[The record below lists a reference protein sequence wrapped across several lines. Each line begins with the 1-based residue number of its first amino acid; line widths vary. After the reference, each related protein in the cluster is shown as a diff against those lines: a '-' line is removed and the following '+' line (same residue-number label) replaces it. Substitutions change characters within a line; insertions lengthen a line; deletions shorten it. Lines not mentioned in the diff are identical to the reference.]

1 MMKTT
6 TKNIEIT
13 TRKSA
18 FTELSVYCIMS
29 NIGSHD
35 FIEVTE
41 WSNGEG
47 YDVTINAATQQQT
60 FSITYGQ
67 LKALRRLVKELD
79 KA

>member
-1 MMKTT
+1 MKTT

-29 NIGSHD
+29 NSDSHD

-47 YDVTINAATQQQT
+47 YDVTINASTQQQT

>member
-1 MMKTT
+1 MKTT
-6 TKNIEIT
+6 PTNIT
-13 TRKSA
+13 VNTRKSA
-18 FTELSVYCIMS
+18 FTELSVYCTMS
-29 NIGSHD
+29 NNDSHD

-47 YDVTINAATQQQT
+47 YDVIINASTQQQT

-67 LKALRRLVKELD
+67 LKALRKLVKELD

>member
-1 MMKTT
+1 MKTT
-6 TKNIEIT
+6 SANIQIN

-41 WSNGEG
+41 WTNGEG
-47 YDVTINAATQQQT
+47 YDVCINASTQQQT

-67 LKALRRLVKELD
+67 LKALRKLVKELD

>member
-1 MMKTT
+1 MKTT

-29 NIGSHD
+29 NSDSHD

-47 YDVTINAATQQQT
+47 YDVTINASLQQT

-67 LKALRRLVKELD
+67 LKALRKLVKELD

>member
-1 MMKTT
+1 MKTT
-6 TKNIEIT
+6 PTNIT
-13 TRKSA
+13 VNTRKSA
-18 FTELSVYCIMS
+18 FTELSVYCTMS
-29 NIGSHD
+29 NNDSHD

-47 YDVTINAATQQQT
+47 YDVTINASTQQQT

-67 LKALRRLVKELD
+67 LKALRKLVKELD

>member
-1 MMKTT
+1 MKTT
-6 TKNIEIT
+6 SANIQIN

-41 WSNGEG
+41 WTNGEG
-47 YDVTINAATQQQT
+47 YDVCINASTQQQV

-67 LKALRRLVKELD
+67 LKALRKLVKELD